1 MLDQDSE
8 LNQITVLLRRLSAG
22 DSAAEAPLADA
33 VYDQMRVAAR
43 GIVGRG
49 AGDITMQATGL
60 VNVVLLE
67 LVRLRSIDW
76 KDRDHFYRTASR
88 MLRRRFIDY
97 IRSRNASKRPPSG
110 ARDEFEDCLLPME
123 ERFDEILDVHRGL
136 EKLAELDPELAE
148 LVEMVY
154 FGGCP
159 VPTIAEMR
167 GVSPKTIRRHLE
179 LAGRLLKKQ
188 FSCPPV
194 LAIAATANE
203 E

>member
-1 MLDQDSE
+1 MPERDSE
-8 LNQITVLLRRLSAG
+8 LNHITVLLRRLSAG
-22 DSAAEAPLADA
+22 DSAAEEPLADA
-33 VYDQMRVAAR
+33 VYDQMRAAAR
-43 GIVGRG
+43 GIVGR
-49 AGDITMQATGL
+49 AGDMTMQATGL

-76 KDRDHFYRTASR
+76 KNRDHFYRTASR

-97 IRSRNASKRPPSG
+97 IRSRNASKRPPLG
-110 ARDEFEDCLLPME
+110 ARDPFEDCLLPME

-136 EKLAELDPELAE
+136 ERLAELDPELAE

-159 VPTIAEMR
+159 IPTIAEIR
-167 GVSPKTIRRHLE
+167 GVSPKTIKRHLE
-179 LAGRLLKKQ
+179 LAGRLLRKQ
-188 FSCPPV
+188 YSCPPA
-194 LAIAATANE
+194 LAIAASANE